1 MREKEMIR
9 KIFLAFML
17 CLFSIVSLNA
27 FTYSSS
33 TQDGIFEDFNSVVQ
47 DTASDLNDD
56 SVDKWQD
63 DIEPLIEEIQ
73 ELTQKKK
80 QLLTEIQ
87 SLEKTKTLN
96 ESKASFL
103 LQQEKNLL
111 GNYGSIISIE
121 KTEKDIDE

>member
-1 MREKEMIR
+1 MIR

-17 CLFSIVSLNA
+17 CLFSITSLNA

-73 ELTQKKK
+73 ELTEKKK
-80 QLLTEIQ
+80 QLLAEIQ

-111 GNYGSIISIE
+111 GNYSSIISIE
-121 KTEKDIDE
+121 KTEKKDINE